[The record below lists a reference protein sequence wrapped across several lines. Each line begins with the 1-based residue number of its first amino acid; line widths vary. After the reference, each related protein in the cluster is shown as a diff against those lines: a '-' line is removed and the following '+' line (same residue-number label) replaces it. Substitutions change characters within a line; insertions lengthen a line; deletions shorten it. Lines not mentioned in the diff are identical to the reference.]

1 MEKITDEE
9 LKEIQ
14 GYYQKEAET
23 TATIGRLTTELY
35 LLQDRT
41 RQIETELSNIKTIYV
56 TDNKNQFL
64 KLQALLKK
72 YNATEINQS
81 TGELSK

>member
-1 MEKITDEE
+1 MEKITESE
-9 LKEIQ
+9 LKDLQ
-14 GYYQKEAET
+14 VYYQKEAET

-41 RQIETELSNIKTIYV
+41 QQIETELSNIKTIYI

-72 YNATEINQS
+72 YNVTEINQS